1 MANVRTK
8 NAANGAA
15 TLTDTPDA
23 VKFTEGERAIMLA
36 INRLATT
43 VDRLSVKVG
52 ALMGTFD
59 RKADRLLKAAQG
71 KGKKG
76 GAE

>member
-1 MANVRTK
+1 MANVGTK
-8 NAANGAA
+8 NAA
-15 TLTDTPDA
+15 TRTDTPDG

-36 INRLATT
+36 INALEVT
-43 VDRLSVKVG
+43 VDRLAVKVG

-71 KGKKG
+71 NGKKG
-76 GAE
+76 GVA

>member
-1 MANVRTK
+1 MSANQTK
-8 NAANGAA
+8 NAA
-15 TLTDTPDA
+15 TRTDTPDG
-23 VKFTEGERAIMLA
+23 VKFTEGERAIMFQINALA
-36 INRLATT
+36 VA

-71 KGKKG
+71 NGKKG
-76 GAE
+76 GVA

>member
-1 MANVRTK
+1 MFQI
-8 NAANGAA
+8 NA
-15 TLTDTPDA
+15 LA
-23 VKFTEGERAIMLA
+23 VA
-36 INRLATT
+36 

-71 KGKKG
+71 NGKKG
-76 GAE
+76 GVA

>member
-1 MANVRTK
+1 MANDRT
-8 NAANGAA
+8 GSAA
-15 TLTDTPDA
+15 TRTDTPDG

-36 INRLATT
+36 INALEVT
-43 VDRLSVKVG
+43 VDRLTVKVA

-59 RKADRLLKAAQG
+59 RKADRILDAAQG

-76 GAE
+76 GVA